1 MILASS
7 SPRRRELLNQIG
19 VRFEIDVADI
29 DETPIVDEAP
39 MAYVERMALEK
50 ARTVA
55 ARHPD
60 QVVLGSD
67 TSVIF
72 RDQIL
77 GKPVDNADAITTL
90 RALSGDTHSVLS
102 AVALVCGGR
111 ERVLSVSTQVHFRS
125 LTTAEITAYVNTGE
139 PADKAGSYG
148 IQGLGAILVAGI
160 EGSYSN
166 VVGLPLTETAALLNE
181 FEVPVWQAGLS

>member
-39 MAYVERMALEK
+39 VAYVERMALEK

-55 ARHPD
+55 ERHPD

-125 LTTAEITAYVNTGE
+125 LTAAEITAYVNTGE

>member
-7 SPRRRELLNQIG
+7 SPRRRELLSQIG
-19 VRFEIDVADI
+19 VSFDVETADI
-29 DETPIVDEAP
+29 DETPDVDEVP
-39 MAYVERMALEK
+39 VAYVERMALEK

-55 ARHPD
+55 ERHPD
-60 QVVLGSD
+60 KVVLGSD

-72 RDQIL
+72 CDRIL
-77 GKPVDNADAITTL
+77 GKPLNNAEARSMLKD
-90 RALSGDTHSVLS
+90 LSGQTHYVLS
-102 AVALVCGGR
+102 AVALVCGQQ
-111 ERVLSVSTQVHFRS
+111 ERVISVSTQVQFRVLS
-125 LTTAEITAYVNTGE
+125 DQEITAYVNTGE

-148 IQGLGAILVAGI
+148 IQGLGAILVASI

-181 FEVPVWQAGLS
+181 FKVPVWQAGL

>member
-19 VRFEIDVADI
+19 VRFDIDVADI
-29 DETPIVDEAP
+29 DETPEQNEAP
-39 MAYVERMALEK
+39 VAYVERMALEK

-55 ARHPD
+55 SRHPG

-72 RDQIL
+72 CDRIL
-77 GKPVDNADAITTL
+77 GKPVDDSDAKATL
-90 RALSGDTHSVLS
+90 ASLSGQTHSVLS
-102 AVALVCGGR
+102 AVALVCGDQ
-111 ERVLSVSTQVHFRS
+111 ERVISVSTQVRFRE
-125 LTTAEITAYVNTGE
+125 LGDEEIAAYVKTGE
-139 PADKAGSYG
+139 PVDKAGSYG

-160 EGSYSN
+160 KGSYSN

-181 FEVPVWQAGLS
+181 FKVPVWQAGL